1 MTGDA
6 EEQEVSLVSNQ
17 ARKNI
22 ILVGMMG
29 TGKSTVGTLVAETLG
44 YEFVDLDHLIVE
56 QEGLTIPEI
65 FQERGEEYF
74 RLIESAILKRVLQM
88 EGKVISTGGGSV
100 LAPGNTSLMLMNG
113 FVVTLTATAED
124 IISRVGADA
133 NRPLLAGNAE
143 ERVRRLLE
151 QRKDAYLFAHCTV
164 DTSGLSAAQVSQ
176 HILMHYRG

>member
-1 MTGDA
+1 MKK
-6 EEQEVSLVSNQ
+6 
-17 ARKNI
+17 RNI

-29 TGKSTVGTLVAETLG
+29 TGKSTAGTLVAEKLG
-44 YEFVDLDHLIVE
+44 YDFVDLDHAIVE
-56 QEGLTIPEI
+56 QEGRSIPEI
-65 FQERGEEYF
+65 FSDNGEGYF
-74 RLIESAILKRVLQM
+74 RSLESAILQRVLQS

-100 LAPGNTSLMLMNG
+100 LAPGNASMMLESG
-113 FVVTLTATAED
+113 FVAALTATAEE

-143 ERVRRLLE
+143 EQVKRLLD

-164 DTSGLSAAQVSQ
+164 DTTGLSAAQVSQ

>member
-6 EEQEVSLVSNQ
+6 EETGLLSDQVMK
-17 ARKNI
+17 RNI

-29 TGKSTVGTLVAETLG
+29 TGKSTAGTLVAETLG
-44 YEFVDLDHLIVE
+44 YEFIDLDHAIVE
-56 QEGLTIPEI
+56 HEGRSIPEI
-65 FQERGEEYF
+65 FTDKGEAYF
-74 RLIESAILKRVLQM
+74 RRVETGILKTVLQT

-100 LAPGNTSLMLMNG
+100 LAPCNTSMMLENG
-113 FVVTLTATAED
+113 FVVALTATAED
-124 IISRVGADA
+124 IISRVGSDE

-143 ERVRRLLE
+143 EQVKRLLE
-151 QRKDAYLFAHCTV
+151 QRKDAYLFAHYTV